1 MTLKQLV
8 VSNKQQILHFDTS
21 VYIMQCILAT
31 SICNSIIGRLRY
43 PARRGSVLFF
53 ALSALPPFA
62 MSLNQFFKLAEHG
75 TNIRTEVVAGVTTFL
90 TMAYIIFVNP
100 AILVDAGLPKDAV
113 FVATCLAA
121 ALGTLIMGL
130 YANYPIGMA
139 PGMGLNA
146 YFAYAVVLGM
156 GVPWQTAL
164 GAVFISGC
172 LFIIVSVFKVREH
185 IVNGIPQSLRVAIT
199 VGLGLFLA
207 LIAMKSAGLVVA
219 NPETLVTVGDM
230 HNPHTLMAVFGFL
243 LIVTLDR
250 LRVPGALLIG
260 IVAVTVLSFFFGGNT
275 FKGFMSLPPSIAPT
289 LFHFDLAGAI
299 SMGLFNVVLVFF
311 LVELFDATGTLMG
324 VASRAGLLV
333 NGKMERLNKALLAD
347 SCAIVAGSVLG
358 TSSTTAYLESAAGV
372 QAGGRTGL
380 TAVAVALLF
389 LACLFISPLA
399 AVVPP
404 YATAPALLYVACLML
419 RELADIDWSDTTES
433 VPAALAA
440 LTMPF
445 TYSIALGVAFGFIAY
460 AVLKLLTGRAREVKP
475 VVWLIAGAFLF
486 KFATVGA
493 A

>member
-1 MTLKQLV
+1 
-8 VSNKQQILHFDTS
+8 
-21 VYIMQCILAT
+21 
-31 SICNSIIGRLRY
+31 
-43 PARRGSVLFF
+43 
-53 ALSALPPFA
+53 

-100 AILVDAGLPKDAV
+100 AILGDAGLPKDAV

-230 HNPHTLMAVFGFL
+230 HNPHTLMAIFGFL

-250 LRVPGALLIG
+250 LRMPGALLIG

-275 FKGFMSLPPSIAPT
+275 FKGFTSLPPSIAPT

-380 TAVAVALLF
+380 TALVVALLF
-389 LACLFISPLA
+389 LAALFFAPIA
-399 AVVPP
+399 GVVPA
-404 YATAPALLYVACLML
+404 YATAPALLFVACLML
-419 RELADIDWSDTTES
+419 RDLVDVDWSDTTES
-433 VPAALAA
+433 VPAAITA
-440 LTMPF
+440 LVIPF
-445 TYSIALGVAFGFIAY
+445 TYSIAHGIAFGFITY
-460 AVLKLLTGRAREVKP
+460 AGLKLLTGQARQVKP
-475 VVWLIAGAFLF
+475 VVWIIAVIFLIKYSL
-486 KFATVGA
+486 T
-493 A
+493 

>member
-1 MTLKQLV
+1 M
-8 VSNKQQILHFDTS
+8 
-21 VYIMQCILAT
+21 
-31 SICNSIIGRLRY
+31 
-43 PARRGSVLFF
+43 P
-53 ALSALPPFA
+53 
-62 MSLNQFFKLAEHG
+62 SLEQYFKLKEHG
-75 TNIRTEVVAGVTTFL
+75 SDVRTEVVAGVTTFL

-100 AILVDAGLPKDAV
+100 AILGDAGVPKDAV

-156 GVPWQTAL
+156 GVPWQSAL

-172 LFIIVSVFKVREH
+172 LFILVSLFKVREY
-185 IVNGIPQSLRVAIT
+185 IVNGIPHSLRVAIT

-219 NPETLVTVGDM
+219 NPDTLVRVGDV
-230 HNPHTLMAVFGFL
+230 HNPHAIMAIFGFL

-250 LRVPGALLIG
+250 LKVPGALLIG

-275 FKGFMSLPPSIAPT
+275 FRGFMSLPPSIAPT
-289 LFHFDLAGAI
+289 LFHFDLNGAL
-299 SMGLFNVVLVFF
+299 SLGLFNVVLVFF

-333 NGKMERLNKALLAD
+333 NGKMQRLNKALLAD
-347 SCAIVAGSVLG
+347 SCAIVAGSALG

-380 TAVAVALLF
+380 TAVVIALLF
-389 LACLFISPLA
+389 LAALFFAPIA
-399 AVVPP
+399 GVVPA
-404 YATAPALLYVACLML
+404 YATAPALLFVACLML
-419 RELADIDWSDTTES
+419 RDLVDVNWSDTTES
-433 VPAALAA
+433 VPAAITA
-440 LTMPF
+440 LVIPF
-445 TYSIALGVAFGFIAY
+445 TYSIAHGIAFGFITY
-460 AVLKLLTGRAREVKP
+460 AGLKLLTGQARQVKP
-475 VVWLIAGAFLF
+475 VVWVIAIVFLIKYAYVAG
-486 KFATVGA
+486 
-493 A
+493 

>member
-1 MTLKQLV
+1 
-8 VSNKQQILHFDTS
+8 
-21 VYIMQCILAT
+21 
-31 SICNSIIGRLRY
+31 
-43 PARRGSVLFF
+43 
-53 ALSALPPFA
+53 
-62 MSLNQFFKLAEHG
+62 MSFLNQYFKLSDHG
-75 TNIRTEVVAGVTTFL
+75 TTVRTEVVAGVTTFL

-100 AILVDAGLPKDAV
+100 AILGDAGVPKDAV

-121 ALGTLIMGL
+121 ALGTIIMGL

-172 LFIIVSVFKVREH
+172 LFVIVSLFKVREH
-185 IVNGIPQSLRVAIT
+185 IVNGIPHSLRVAIT

-219 NPETLVTVGDM
+219 NPETLVRVGDM
-230 HNPHTLMAVFGFL
+230 HNPHTIMAIFGFL

-250 LRVPGALLIG
+250 LKVPGALLIG
-260 IVAVTVLSFFFGGNT
+260 IVSVTVLSFFFGGNT
-275 FKGFMSLPPSIAPT
+275 FHGFMSLPPSISGT
-289 LFHFDLAGAI
+289 LLHLDLSGALH
-299 SMGLFNVVLVFF
+299 MGLFNVVLVFF

-333 NGKMERLNKALLAD
+333 NGRMERLNKALLAD

-380 TAVAVALLF
+380 TALVVAGLF
-389 LACLFISPLA
+389 LAALFFAPIA
-399 AVVPP
+399 GVVPA
-404 YATAPALLYVACLML
+404 YATAPALLFVACLML
-419 RELADIDWSDTTES
+419 RDFIDIDWSDTTES
-433 VPAALAA
+433 VPAAITA
-440 LTMPF
+440 LVIPF
-445 TYSIALGVAFGFIAY
+445 TYSIAHGIAFGFITY
-460 AVLKLLTGRAREVKP
+460 AGLKLLTGQARQVKP
-475 VVWLIAGAFLF
+475 VVWIIAIVFLIKYSYVA
-486 KFATVGA
+486 
-493 A
+493 